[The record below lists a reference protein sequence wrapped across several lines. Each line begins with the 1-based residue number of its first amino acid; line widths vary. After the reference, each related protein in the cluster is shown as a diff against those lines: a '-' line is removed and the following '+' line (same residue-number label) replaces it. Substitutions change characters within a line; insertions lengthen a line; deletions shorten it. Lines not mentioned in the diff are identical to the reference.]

1 MKISS
6 ISESLYATEFDLN
19 SYSNLSLDDHDSK
32 TSVMVKTIGK
42 CKVAILNRPQAL
54 NAIDNTVVV
63 PLFRLYR
70 SWETD
75 PNVGIV
81 IIKGNNQ
88 AFSAGGDVVK
98 IYHKLVGG
106 KLEDCKNIFRV
117 TYTLI
122 HLTSCFCKP
131 NVAIWNGLT
140 VGSGSGISALSKFR
154 VATDKTVFCLPET
167 QIGLHP
173 DSGASYY
180 LPRLSG
186 FLGEYLALTGDRL
199 NGLELALC
207 GLATHYIH
215 SNKIALIEE
224 KLAHLETNDLSAVRR
239 LLDDYSDTAQLHS
252 KSILNRMGM
261 INECFRCDSVEGIIA
276 ALENKASRADNL
288 WCKSILKKLKSASPL
303 CLKVALKSIRLG
315 RSQTIE
321 QCLVREYWMTVQAFH
336 GIVSKDFYEGVRSRL
351 VDKTFAPKW
360 DPPSLDQVSEERVR
374 EYFTP
379 LSPAEPRLQLPSTVS
394 FENSLAS
401 ENLSEDAILDKS
413 LYTEGTTV
421 KPYNHVQ
428 ARL

>member
-6 ISESLYATEFDLN
+6 SSSSYSTAFALN
-19 SYSNLSLDDHDSK
+19 RYSNLSLDHDDSES
-32 TSVMVKTIGK
+32 SVLVKTIGK

-98 IYHKLVGG
+98 IYHKLIAG
-106 KLEDCKNIFRV
+106 KLDECKNIFRV

-154 VATDKTVFCLPET
+154 VATDKTIFSLPET

-180 LPRLSG
+180 LPRLPG
-186 FLGEYLALTGDRL
+186 FLGEYVALTGDRL
-199 NGLELALC
+199 NGSELVVC

-215 SNKIALIEE
+215 AKKIPLIEE
-224 KLAHLETNDLSAVRR
+224 KLAQLESNDLSAIRR
-239 LLDDYSDTAQLHS
+239 LLDNYSEATQLHT
-252 KSILNRMGM
+252 KSILNRMAM
-261 INECFRCDSVEGIIA
+261 INECFGCDSVEGIIA
-276 ALENKASRADNL
+276 ALEKISSGADEA
-288 WCKSILKKLKSASPL
+288 WCKSVLKKLKTASPL

-336 GIVSKDFYEGVRSRL
+336 GVVSRDFYEGVRSRL

-360 DPPSLDQVSEERVR
+360 DPPSLNQVSEERVNQ
-374 EYFTP
+374 YFAP
-379 LSPAEPRLQLPSTVS
+379 LSPTEPPLQLPSLRLENIIVS
-394 FENSLAS
+394 K
-401 ENLSEDAILDKS
+401 NLTKS
-413 LYTEGTTV
+413 LSAKRTSL
-421 KPYNHVQ
+421 KPYNHLQ